1 MEYAFHVYNK
11 LAADGAAMALDRLLN
26 ESYQRKKNKKRGD
39 GTRSKQPLSE
49 TESENTPHDP
59 PVLPPPVVVCVGSD
73 LAIGDSLGPITGSML
88 QYKTQGLNAF
98 LYGTLSAPVTAKEI
112 RTLRAFLRETHR
124 GSQILAIDAAVG
136 DKGDIG
142 LIKLSD
148 SPLRP
153 GAGANKNL
161 GEVGD
166 VSIMAVVAEKSVSNY
181 GLLNTTRLNLVY
193 SMSEII
199 SNAVSTLLW
208 ERCCAKNS
216 RKRGAN
222 YNANYA
228 MQY

>member
-26 ESYQRKKNKKRGD
+26 ETYHRKKKKKQGD
-39 GTRSKQPLSE
+39 GTRSTE
-49 TESENTPHDP
+49 TVSDTEGENTSYNPT
-59 PVLPPPVVVCVGSD
+59 VLPPLVVVCVGSD

-142 LIKLSD
+142 LIKLND

-199 SNAVSTLLW
+199 SDAVSTLLW
-208 ERCCAKNS
+208 ERCSAKNS
-216 RKRGAN
+216 RKSGAD
-222 YNANYA
+222 YA